1 MTSLSVLQHTSADY
15 LGLMEDHL
23 EGRGTDFKYYRPF
36 TEGTPL
42 PKPETIGD
50 GLIVLGGGPWGTAG
64 ERDIPTLKKELD
76 LVHNCLMTGKP
87 VLGIGVG
94 AQLLAIAAGG
104 GSESAPLEFRVE
116 TARRV
121 DDNAL
126 GGMMPE
132 TFPMVSYMRDRPV
145 LPDYAKVLAVGE
157 DDAPVAFQ
165 VGDNCLGFI
174 GHPGVKSAIIED
186 LIMEFDE
193 SAPDPVDK
201 LAQLARL
208 TREIEDSLVYLMTG
222 IVSVCGFMSLD
233 GAFMDPIKSKE

>member
-1 MTSLSVLQHTSADY
+1 MTYLSVLQHTSADY

-23 EGRGTDFKYYRPF
+23 EGRGTEFKYYRPF

-42 PKPETIGD
+42 PTPENVGD

-64 ERDIPTLKKELD
+64 GRDIPSLKKELD
-76 LVHNCLMTGKP
+76 LVHNCIMTGKP
-87 VLGIGVG
+87 VLAVG
-94 AQLLAIAAGG
+94 AGTQLLAMAAGG
-104 GSESAPLEFRVE
+104 GSEDAPLEFKVE

-121 DDNAL
+121 VDDAL

-145 LPDYAKVLAVGE
+145 LPDYAKVLAE
-157 DDAPVAFQ
+157 DEEGHPAVFQ
-165 VGDNCLGFI
+165 VGENCLGFV

-193 SAPDPVDK
+193 SAPDPVEK
-201 LAQLARL
+201 LAKLAAL
-208 TREIEDSLVYLMTG
+208 NNEIEDKLVYLMTG
-222 IVSVCGFMSLD
+222 IVNVCGFMKLG
-233 GAFMDPIKSKE
+233 GAFMEPVDLDK